1 MEKFLYGIILSFILV
16 TTLSVYKVNRR
27 ILNME
32 KKIAQRDSLLL
43 TQDSV
48 LLSKIQYQGK
58 LNRLF
63 INKINLY
70 ENDRIIS
77 SVNERINHR

>member
-77 SVNERINHR
+77 IVNERINHR

>member
-32 KKIAQRDSLLL
+32 KQIAQRDSLLL

-77 SVNERINHR
+77 IVNERINHR